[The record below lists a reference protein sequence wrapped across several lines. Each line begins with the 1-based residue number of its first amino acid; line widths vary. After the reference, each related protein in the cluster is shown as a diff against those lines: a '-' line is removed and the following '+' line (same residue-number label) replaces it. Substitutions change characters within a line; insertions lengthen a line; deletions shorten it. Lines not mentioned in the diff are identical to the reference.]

1 MSFRRQFL
9 YLVVHGYT
17 VRRSP
22 WYALHRIDTSR
33 LFCPDGSADRA
44 ANTVVDAPLPER
56 RMSFNLPGI
65 MQFSLLGRQKDK
77 IVGVDDMGRGVLYD
91 EGSHSVRP
99 LPSMAPPNCCHTL
112 LSVAVDPQNDVT
124 KDDGAEDDGSV
135 YVIEA
140 DPGQPIQ
147 ALVHD
152 RNDDWAWRSLPPPP
166 YIHDPSCGTDGCSG
180 ADITCH
186 AVDVHREGDGS
197 LIWVSIAGR
206 GTYWL
211 DTATHAWT
219 KAGDWALPFRGQAVP
234 APELGLWI
242 GFSAMDS
249 GQICASDLAAA
260 VDEDRP
266 PAADHVWD
274 GLAVPE
280 GFSEL
285 YSHLVYLGGR
295 QFCVAKIF
303 ELAPHL
309 RHRRCLGCFHL
320 PDEDEGKCFAMFTG
334 VTVLNCGSGR
344 QHRMIKHR
352 SLRYCIDDSITGGC
366 VL

>member
-9 YLVVHGYT
+9 YLVVHRYA

-22 WYALHRIDTSR
+22 WYALHRINTSR
-33 LFCPDGSADRA
+33 LFCPNGSADRA

-56 RMSFNLPGI
+56 RMSFDLPGS

-91 EGSHSVRP
+91 DGSLSVRP
-99 LPSMAPPNCCHTL
+99 LPSMAPPNCFRTL
-112 LSVAVDPQNDVT
+112 LSVAVDPQNDVA

-140 DPGQPIQ
+140 DPGRPIQ

-152 RNDDWAWRSLPPPP
+152 RNDDWVWRSLPPPP
-166 YIHDPSCGTDGCSG
+166 CGKDGCSG
-180 ADITCH
+180 GDITCH
-186 AVDVHREGDGS
+186 AVDVHRECDGS

-211 DTATHAWT
+211 DTATHTWT

-242 GFSAMDS
+242 GFSAVDS

-266 PAADHVWD
+266 PAADQVWD
-274 GLAVPE
+274 GL
-280 GFSEL
+280 SEL

-303 ELAPHL
+303 EWTPHL
-309 RHRRCLGCFHL
+309 RRRRYWGRFHL

-334 VTVLNCGSGR
+334 VTVVNCGSGR
-344 QHRMIKHR
+344 RHRMFKHR
-352 SLRYCIDDSITGGC
+352 SLRYCIGDSITGC